1 MQESHAENGTAF
13 LPGNGPQW
21 RIAGVFIRLTEK
33 GKNTGEK
40 QQTLSFFA
48 MFFRISL
55 VKSEKIV
62 TDIQEAKG
70 NTTIEE
76 SNFYI

>member
-1 MQESHAENGTAF
+1 MQQAHAESGVGF
-13 LPGNGPQW
+13 PPGNGPQW

-55 VKSEKIV
+55 VKSQKSV
-62 TDIQEAKG
+62 TDIQDATG